1 MSNQHSV
8 QAQSHNVEVNMV
20 LPTDLSQ
27 RDIDAL
33 NGKVAVIT
41 GGSKGIGKA
50 IAFGLAA
57 AGVKVVLAA
66 RTRETLEAVV
76 TDLEDSGAEALAVP
90 TDVTDAMAVER
101 LIQRTLDVYQR
112 LDILVNNAGIG
123 RFGPLIDFAPGD
135 WDAVINSNLR
145 AIYLCTKS
153 ALSPMLAQGGGQ
165 IINVLSIAAKVPFE
179 ASSAYC
185 AAKAGALAFTKVL
198 ASEVR
203 QQNVR
208 VTAVLPGSVHTPF
221 WDEIPQHPDFE
232 QMLKPEHVADT
243 VVSVCQQSSGMVTEE
258 IVVMP
263 PLGIL

>member
-1 MSNQHSV
+1 MGT
-8 QAQSHNVEVNMV
+8 
-20 LPTDLSQ
+20 LD
-27 RDIDAL
+27 
-33 NGKVAVIT
+33 GKVVVVT

-57 AGVKVVLAA
+57 VGAKVVLAA
-66 RTRETLEAVV
+66 RTRETLEQVAAN
-76 TDLEDSGAEALAVP
+76 LREGGAEALAVP
-90 TDVTDAMAVER
+90 TDVTDAAAVQG
-101 LIQRTLDVYQR
+101 LVQRTLEAYQR
-112 LDILVNNAGIG
+112 LDILINNAGIG
-123 RFGPLIDFAPGD
+123 RFGTIVDFTPSD
-135 WDAVINSNLR
+135 WDAVINSNLK
-145 AIYLCTKS
+145 AIYLCTQS
-153 ALSPMLAQGGGQ
+153 ALSPMLSQGSGQ
-165 IINVLSIAAKVPFE
+165 IINVLSVAAKVPFE

-203 QQNVR
+203 QQNIR

-221 WDEIPQHPDFE
+221 WDAIPQHPDFE

-243 VVSVCQQSSGMVTEE
+243 VVSVCQQPLGMVTEE

>member
-1 MSNQHSV
+1 MVPPTHLNQ
-8 QAQSHNVEVNMV
+8 A
-20 LPTDLSQ
+20 
-27 RDIDAL
+27 DIRAL
-33 NGKVAVIT
+33 GGKVAVIT

-50 IAFGLAA
+50 IAFGLAT
-57 AGVKVVLAA
+57 AGAKVVLAA
-66 RTRETLEAVV
+66 RTPEPLEQVAASLREG
-76 TDLEDSGAEALAVP
+76 GAEVLAVP
-90 TDVTDAMAVER
+90 TDVTDAAAVQGLVEK
-101 LIQRTLDVYQR
+101 TLDVYQR

-123 RFGPLIDFAPGD
+123 RFGTVVDFTPSD
-135 WDAVINSNLR
+135 WDAVIDSNLK

-153 ALSPMLAQGGGQ
+153 ALAPMLAQGGGQ

-179 ASSAYC
+179 ASGAYC

-203 QQNVR
+203 QQNIR

-232 QMLKPEHVADT
+232 QMLKPEHVAGT
-243 VVSVCQQSSGMVTEE
+243 VVSISQQPSGMVTEE
-258 IVVMP
+258 VVVMP

>member
-1 MSNQHSV
+1 MMPPTTPNQ
-8 QAQSHNVEVNMV
+8 NGINILE
-20 LPTDLSQ
+20 
-27 RDIDAL
+27 
-33 NGKVAVIT
+33 GKVAVIT

-57 AGVKVVLAA
+57 AGAKVVLAA
-66 RTRETLEAVV
+66 RTRETLEQVAEELRVGGV
-76 TDLEDSGAEALAVP
+76 SNPDSVLAVP
-90 TDVTDAMAVER
+90 TDVTDVEAVNR
-101 LIQRTLDVYQR
+101 LVERTLDVYQSF
-112 LDILVNNAGIG
+112 DILVNNAGIG
-123 RFGPLIDFAPGD
+123 RFGMVADFVPDD

-145 AIYLCTKS
+145 AIYLCSKS
-153 ALSPMLAQGGGQ
+153 ALSPMLAQGSGQ

-203 QQNVR
+203 QQNIR

-243 VVSVCQQSSGMVTEE
+243 VVSVCQQPLGMVTEE